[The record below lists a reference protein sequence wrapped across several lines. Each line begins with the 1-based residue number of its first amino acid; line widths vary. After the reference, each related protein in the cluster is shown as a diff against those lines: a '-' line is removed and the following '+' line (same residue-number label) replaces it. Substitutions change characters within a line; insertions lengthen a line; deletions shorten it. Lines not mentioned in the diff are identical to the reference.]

1 MGLVA
6 LGYKFGDAYREEQRR
21 IHRRAT
27 RRTSSGSSSGGST
40 MYDRRA
46 RSGHEPA
53 GASGYVELR
62 GPDAGYGHGTQYYDD
77 GYRLSRD
84 TDGQGD
90 SAVHWTDDKIPKGRR
105 HYEERHTPPPDA
117 IY

>member
-1 MGLVA
+1 MGN
-6 LGYKFGDAYREEQRR
+6 KFGDAYREEKRR
-21 IHRRAT
+21 RDRRVMRGGTTAG
-27 RRTSSGSSSGGST
+27 RSSGGGST

-46 RSGHEPA
+46 RSGHEPT

-62 GPDAGYGHGTQYYDD
+62 GPDAGHGHGTQYYAD

-90 SAVHWTDDKIPKGRR
+90 SAVHWTDDNIPKGKR